1 MTHSRGGLGGKLV
14 HPQKAKSAR
23 RGSERRRIGGRA
35 GIHVRGYPGD
45 MPGSIESIVYELRGE
60 NVDPLTGRAD
70 SSQSSRVFKS
80 GWRGPMRHVICV
92 VPRILVDGV

>member
-1 MTHSRGGLGGKLV
+1 MSEDTLETSLEVSSR
-14 HPQKAKSAR
+14 
-23 RGSERRRIGGRA
+23 
-35 GIHVRGYPGD
+35 
-45 MPGSIESIVYELRGE
+45 IVYELRGK

-92 VPRILVDGV
+92 VP